1 MKYRLVIFDIDGTL
15 ADSFPWFLR
24 VLNGV
29 ADRFGFRRTAPDEV
43 AAMRHAGAAEILE
56 RLAVPRWKLPLI
68 VRHMRALKT
77 RDLDEIPLFPGV
89 DAVLAALFARGM
101 VLAVVSSDSEDNV
114 RRALGPA
121 NTTLVAHYA
130 CGASLFGKPRKF
142 RAVLRRAG
150 VAASEAIAIGDEVRD
165 IEAARTVG
173 LACGA
178 VAWGYADVSALTA
191 QQPDLVFEHMDDIVA
206 ALG

>member
-15 ADSFPWFLR
+15 ADSFPWFLA

-43 AAMRHAGAAEILE
+43 VAMRNAGAAEILE

-77 RDLDEIPLFPGV
+77 QDLDQIPLFPGV
-89 DAVLAALFARGM
+89 DALLATLFARGA
-101 VLAVVSSDSEDNV
+101 VLAVVSSDTEANV

-121 NTTLVAHYA
+121 NAKLIAHFG
-130 CGASLFGKPRKF
+130 CGASLFGKPPKF
-142 RAVLRRAG
+142 RAVLRRAC
-150 VAASEAIAIGDEVRD
+150 VPASEAIAIGDEVRD

-173 LACGA
+173 IACGA
-178 VAWGYADVSALTA
+178 VAWGYADATALRA
-191 QQPDLVFEHMDDIVA
+191 KKPDLVFERMEEIVG
-206 ALG
+206 ALE

>member
-1 MKYRLVIFDIDGTL
+1 MTYRLVIFDVDGTL

-29 ADRFGFRRTAPDEV
+29 ADKFGFRRTAPDEV
-43 AAMRHAGAAEILE
+43 EAMRNAGAAEILE

-89 DAVLAALFARGM
+89 DAVLAALFAREV
-101 VLAVVSSDSEDNV
+101 VLAVVSSDDEDNV
-114 RRALGPA
+114 RRALGPSNA
-121 NTTLVAHYA
+121 ALIAHFA

-142 RAVLRRAG
+142 RTVLRRVG
-150 VAASEAIAIGDEVRD
+150 VPPAEAIAIGDEVRD

-173 LACGA
+173 IACGA
-178 VAWGYADVSALTA
+178 VAWGYADASALRA
-191 QQPDLVFEHMDDIVA
+191 KNPDLVFTRMEEIVA